1 MPPVVSFLPRNRE
14 PPGPSTKE
22 PQARWPSPHGGPSPD
37 LEVYHVIR
45 KQSEADLAEPRPDL
59 KNISFRVCAG
69 GAPPDDTSCD
79 YDTMAVN
86 PSESGPATPASMGSG
101 FVTND
106 IYEFWPDRGG
116 RSRECGWVENEI
128 YGD

>member
-1 MPPVVSFLPRNRE
+1 MVSFPPRNRE
-14 PPGPSTKE
+14 QPGPSTKE
-22 PQARWPSPHGGPSPD
+22 PHPRWPSPPRGPSPD
-37 LEVYHVIR
+37 LEVYNVIR

-59 KNISFRVCAG
+59 KNISFRVCSG
-69 GAPPDDTSCD
+69 GATPGDTSCD

-86 PSESGPATPASMGSG
+86 PSESRLVTPASMGSG

-106 IYEFWPDRGG
+106 IYEFSADRAG
-116 RSRECGWVENEI
+116 RSRECGWVENDI